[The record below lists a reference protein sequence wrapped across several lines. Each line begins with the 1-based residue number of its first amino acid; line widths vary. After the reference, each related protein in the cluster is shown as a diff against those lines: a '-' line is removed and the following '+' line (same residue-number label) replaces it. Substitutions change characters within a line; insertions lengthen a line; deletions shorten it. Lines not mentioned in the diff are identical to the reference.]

1 MKHVFFQK
9 GFRPFFLL
17 GGLSAVWLVPW
28 WAFHY
33 QEPMTGKPGL
43 ESISWHSHEMIF
55 GFTAALVAGFLL
67 TAVENWTS
75 RPTARGVFL
84 AVLVGLWS
92 VGRLVGAG
100 GAVGF
105 VGGMADLCFLPTLTV
120 ALAIPLL
127 LARSTRNYLLLAI
140 LPLLWI
146 CDLVLHLK
154 TSGLLPQSLLRTD
167 LVAVDLIVVVLV
179 IITGRIVPLFTRNA
193 LTDESIRP
201 LPAVNTAAVI
211 GALTV
216 AAAEVVAPNGYLMAV
231 VAGAAGVLVLARS
244 VFWGFPKVLGRP
256 ILWILHVG
264 HAWIW
269 IGLILKAAAAANLG
283 VPASVA
289 THALTAGAIGSLTLG
304 MMSRVTLGHTGRPL
318 QVSSMMVVAF
328 VAITVSASLRVLGP
342 LIRADLTRDLI
353 VASAGFWG
361 LAFALYVVVN
371 ARSLLSPRADGTP
384 G

>member
-1 MKHVFFQK
+1 
-9 GFRPFFLL
+9 
-17 GGLSAVWLVPW
+17 
-28 WAFHY
+28 
-33 QEPMTGKPGL
+33 
-43 ESISWHSHEMIF
+43 
-55 GFTAALVAGFLL
+55 
-67 TAVENWTS
+67 
-75 RPTARGVFL
+75 
-84 AVLVGLWS
+84 
-92 VGRLVGAG
+92 
-100 GAVGF
+100 
-105 VGGMADLCFLPTLTV
+105 
-120 ALAIPLL
+120 
-127 LARSTRNYLLLAI
+127 
-140 LPLLWI
+140 
-146 CDLVLHLK
+146 
-154 TSGLLPQSLLRTD
+154 
-167 LVAVDLIVVVLV
+167 
-179 IITGRIVPLFTRNA
+179 LFTRNA
-193 LTDESIRP
+193 LTDDSIRP
-201 LPAVNTAAVI
+201 LPAINTAAVI

-216 AAAEVVAPNGYLMAV
+216 AAAEVVAPNGYPMAV

-244 VFWGFPKVLGRP
+244 VFWGFPNVLGRP

-269 IGLILKAAAAANLG
+269 IGLFLKAAAAANRG

-371 ARSLLSPRADGTP
+371 ARYLVTSRPDGKQ